1 MQKINIKKLTKEQ
14 MADIVAAAQEAKE
27 RAEADAAMHFE
38 DGVKLAEEN
47 EKLRGQIGE
56 LTARLENVGK
66 ELDKVR
72 AQYKAADR
80 SAAALKA
87 QNTALTEDINQMNG
101 EAVNRTNEITKL
113 KAQIEVMDAGLAE
126 GKRTLD
132 GLRTQLEKTER
143 TLGERETEIGEV
155 KTQLV
160 AAEAAT
166 RKKDELLDEAIH
178 RLKLETKIKETYHE
192 SWKWCM
198 AHPWRNLW
206 RCMKE
211 CFFA

>member
-1 MQKINIKKLTKEQ
+1 MQKINTKKLTKEQ
-14 MADIVAAAQEAKE
+14 MARMLETAYEANENANAELE
-27 RAEADAAMHFE
+27 RTA
-38 DGVKLAEEN
+38 
-47 EKLRGQIGE
+47 GQIHGQQE
-56 LTARLENVGK
+56 EIAALRA
-66 ELDKVR
+66 ELDKAR
-72 AQYKAADR
+72 AQYKAADQY
-80 SAAALKA
+80 AAA
-87 QNTALTEDINQMNG
+87 
-101 EAVNRTNEITKL
+101 L

-178 RLKLETKIKETYHE
+178 RMKMEKKIKETYHE
-192 SWKWCM
+192 SWEWCM

-211 CFFA
+211 YFFA